1 MVKICYKLF
10 QAILAALDR
19 DTNDMNLAAV
29 CPTSDS
35 YGVGKSISMAA
46 RLASI
51 SRAFNTDHY
60 QTIDPVIRSCLDKW
74 LRING
79 ESNHTFLVDSQ
90 SVISFWH

>member
-1 MVKICYKLF
+1 MVKICYILF

-19 DTNDMNLAAV
+19 DTNNMTLAAV
-29 CPTSDS
+29 CPTADS

-60 QTIDPVIRSCLDKW
+60 RTIDPVIRSCLDKW

-79 ESNHTFLVDSQ
+79 ESIRTFLVDSFTP
-90 SVISFWH
+90 SK